1 MPTIT
6 IPNNWKPRP
15 YQMGLWSYLENG
27 GKRGLE
33 IAHRRWGK
41 DDICL
46 HWSCVAAHERVATYW
61 HMLPLANQARK
72 AIWTAINPHTG
83 KRRIDE
89 AFPEE
94 LRANTNDQEMFIRF
108 KNGSTWQVLGS
119 DNFNSLVGSP
129 PAGVVFSEF
138 ALANPAA
145 WAYLRPIMAENNGW
159 ALFITTP
166 RGKNHAYNLL
176 KSAQQDPDW
185 WSEVQTV
192 DETSVFTQ
200 EKLDKERQELIN
212 LFGQG
217 VGDSLFKQEYYC
229 SFEAAIPG
237 AYYAR
242 ELNDIL
248 VTGRITKV
256 KHDNKY
262 PVNTAWDLGFND
274 STAIWWFQVVYGEIR
289 VLNYHESNGQ
299 TIPFY
304 TGLLE
309 KVSIENDYIY
319 GTHWLPHDARA
330 KTLASGGKSIIEQMA
345 SKIPIEKMK
354 IVPSLSLQDGIQAS
368 RMALQRAWFD
378 EEKCEKGIEALRQY
392 QREYD
397 DSKQT
402 FKDHP
407 RHDWTSHGSDA
418 WRMLSIAWSEKA
430 KQVDQEKAIKGLGV
444 GGANTMTI
452 NDMWKEVKPQRPT
465 RY

>member
-1 MPTIT
+1 MPTVT

-41 DDICL
+41 DDLCL
-46 HWSCVAAHERVATYW
+46 HWTCVAAHQRVATYW

-89 AFPEE
+89 AFPLE
-94 LRANTNDQEMFIRF
+94 LRASTNDQEMFIRF

-138 ALANPAA
+138 AIANPAA
-145 WAYLRPIMAENNGW
+145 WAYLRPIMAENDGW

-166 RGKNHAYNLL
+166 RGKNHAFNLL
-176 KSAQQDPDW
+176 KSAKQDPQW
-185 WSEVQTV
+185 WCEVQTV
-192 DETSVFTQ
+192 DETNVFSA
-200 EKLDKERQELIN
+200 EKLDRERQELIN
-212 LFGQG
+212 LFGEG

-242 ELNDIL
+242 ELNDII
-248 VTGRITKV
+248 VTGRIAKV
-256 KHDNKY
+256 EHDPIFNTH
-262 PVNTAWDLGFND
+262 TAWDLGFND
-274 STAIWWFQVVYGEIR
+274 STSIWWFQVIHGEIR
-289 VLNYHESNGQ
+289 VLDYHESNGQ

-304 TGLLE
+304 AGLLE
-309 KVSIENDYIY
+309 KKRDEFGYRY

-330 KTLASGGKSIIEQMA
+330 KTLASGGKSIIEQLS
-345 SKIPIEKMK
+345 SKIELKSLK
-354 IVPSLSLQDGIQAS
+354 IVPNLSLQDGIQAS

-378 EEKCEKGIEALRQY
+378 EERCEKGIECLRQY

-397 DSKQT
+397 DSKQC
-402 FKDHP
+402 FRDHP
-407 RHDWTSHGSDA
+407 RHDWTSHGADA
-418 WRMLSIAWSEKA
+418 FRMLSIAWKEEA
-430 KQVDQEKAIKGLGV
+430 KLPHKDDSIRGV
-444 GGANTMTI
+444 FVGQTDVSL
-452 NDMWKEVKPQRPT
+452 NDLWKDTKTVVNR

>member
-1 MPTIT
+1 
-6 IPNNWKPRP
+6 
-15 YQMGLWSYLENG
+15 MGLWSYLENG

-41 DDICL
+41 DDLCL
-46 HWSCVAAHERVATYW
+46 HWTCVAAHQRVATYW

-89 AFPEE
+89 AFPQE
-94 LRANTNDQEMFIRF
+94 LRATTNDQEMFIRF

-138 ALANPAA
+138 AIANPAA
-145 WAYLRPIMAENNGW
+145 WAYLRPIMAENDGW

-166 RGKNHAYNLL
+166 RGKNHAFNLL
-176 KSAQQDPDW
+176 KSAQQDPEW

-192 DETSVFTQ
+192 DETGVFTP
-200 EKLDKERQELIN
+200 EKLDKERQELVN
-212 LFGQG
+212 LFGEG

-242 ELNDIL
+242 ELNDIIT
-248 VTGRITKV
+248 TGRITKV
-256 KHDNKY
+256 DY
-262 PVNTAWDLGFND
+262 DPIFPVHTSWDLGFND
-274 STAIWWFQVVYGEIR
+274 STAIFWFQVVYGEIR
-289 VLNYHESNGQ
+289 VLDYHESNGQ

-304 TGLLE
+304 AGLLE
-309 KVSIENDYIY
+309 KKKEQFGYNY
-319 GTHWLPHDARA
+319 GTHYLPHDARA
-330 KTLASGGKSIIEQMA
+330 KTLASGGKSIIEQL
-345 SKIPIEKMK
+345 SDKIALKSLK
-354 IVPSLSLQDGIQAS
+354 IVPNLSLQDGIQAS

-378 EEKCEKGIEALRQY
+378 EERCERGLECLRQY

-397 DSKQT
+397 DNKQC

-407 RHDWTSHGSDA
+407 RHDWTSHGADA
-418 WRMLSIAWSEKA
+418 WRYLSIAWKEEARPVQK
-430 KQVDQEKAIKGLGV
+430 DDPIKGVFV
-444 GGANTMTI
+444 GKTEVSL
-452 NDMWKEVKPQRPT
+452 NDLWKETPRQTTGRI
-465 RY
+465 